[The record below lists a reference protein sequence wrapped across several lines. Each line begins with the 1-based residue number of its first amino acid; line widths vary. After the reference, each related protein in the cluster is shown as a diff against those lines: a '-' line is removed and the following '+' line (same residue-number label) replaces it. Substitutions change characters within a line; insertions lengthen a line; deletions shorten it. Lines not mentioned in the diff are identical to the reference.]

1 VQFPSLFLTNLTSNL
16 FCGIVISSKGG
27 ITMNQE
33 MMTVSEVAKIFK
45 VSRQTVLT
53 WINKDIL
60 KATRPRREYRIT
72 QAEVERLMKGE

>member
-1 VQFPSLFLTNLTSNL
+1 
-16 FCGIVISSKGG
+16 
-27 ITMNQE
+27 MNQE